1 MAKREGSKMKRIL
14 LLFLCA
20 CFMLMNGCLTAERY
34 SFTFDYET
42 GRVVMVYHNIGSQKG
57 SECDYSTEKDWE
69 DLKELIADTKPQ
81 YDPDVVE
88 EITKELFEENG
99 VLSGRKILKV
109 KCAKCYPSKAAVLSL
124 FHPDQEKWRF
134 EMSNGELFLFLSY
147 GNKIVN
153 TNAKIVKTK
162 SNQILVWPK
171 DAKKI
176 EFAVVESGVFK
187 GASLLPYYQKE
198 KDALK
203 RAKDK

>member
-1 MAKREGSKMKRIL
+1 MKKIIF
-14 LLFLCA
+14 LFCLCS

-57 SECDYSTEKDWE
+57 SENDYSVEKDWE
-69 DLKELIADTKPQ
+69 YLKELIVDTKPE

-88 EITKELFEENG
+88 EISKELFEENG
-99 VLSGRKILKV
+99 VLSGRKILRV
-109 KCAKCYPSKAAVLSL
+109 KCPKCFPSKAAVFSL
-124 FHPDQEKWRF
+124 FHPDEEKWRF
-134 EMSNGELFLFLSY
+134 EVINKELFLFLSY
-147 GNKIVN
+147 GNEIVS

-203 RAKDK
+203 RPKDK

>member
-1 MAKREGSKMKRIL
+1 MKKMIVL
-14 LLFLCA
+14 LCLCV
-20 CFMLMNGCLTAERY
+20 CFMLMNSCLTAERY

-42 GRVVMVYHNIGSQKG
+42 GRAVMVYHNIGSRK
-57 SECDYSTEKDWE
+57 SDECDYRVEQDWE
-69 DLKELIADTKPQ
+69 YLKDALLETEPE

-88 EITKELFEENG
+88 EIGKELFEENG

-109 KCAKCYPSKAAVLSL
+109 KCPKCFPSKAAVLSL
-124 FHPDQEKWRF
+124 FHPDEEKWRF
-134 EMSNGELFLFLSY
+134 EVINNELFLFISY
-147 GNKIVN
+147 GNAIVS

-176 EFAVVESGVFK
+176 EFSVVESGVFK

-198 KDALK
+198 KAALK

>member
-1 MAKREGSKMKRIL
+1 MKRIIL

-20 CFMLMNGCLTAERY
+20 CFMLMDGCLTAERY
-34 SFTFDYET
+34 SFTFDCET
-42 GRVVMVYHNIGSQKG
+42 GRAVMVYHNIGSLKG
-57 SECDYSTEKDWE
+57 GECDYSIEKDWE
-69 DLKELIADTKPQ
+69 DLKGLILNTKPE

-88 EITKELFEENG
+88 EISKELFEEKG
-99 VLSGRKILKV
+99 VLSGRKILRV
-109 KCAKCYPSKAAVLSL
+109 TCPKCFPSKAALLSL

-134 EMSNGELFLFLSY
+134 EIINGELFLFLSY
-147 GNKIVN
+147 GNEIVS

-176 EFAVVESGVFK
+176 EFAVVESGIFK

-198 KDALK
+198 KDTLK

>member
-1 MAKREGSKMKRIL
+1 MKKIIFL
-14 LLFLCA
+14 LCLCG

-42 GRVVMVYHNIGSQKG
+42 GRVEMVYHNIGSLK
-57 SECDYSTEKDWE
+57 SDECDYSVAKDWE
-69 DLKELIADTKPQ
+69 YLKELIVDTKPE

-99 VLSGRKILKV
+99 VLSGRKILRV
-109 KCAKCYPSKAAVLSL
+109 KCPKCFPSKAAILSL
-124 FHPDQEKWRF
+124 FHPDEEKWRF
-134 EMSNGELFLFLSY
+134 EVINDELFLFLSY
-147 GNKIVN
+147 GNAILN

-162 SNQILVWPK
+162 SNQIFVWPK

-176 EFAVVESGVFK
+176 EFAVIESGVFK
-187 GASLLPYYQKE
+187 GTSLLPYYQKE

-203 RAKDK
+203 RDKDR